1 VIIAIA
7 TNGPD
12 LDAEVENRFG
22 LSPYLLIIDVDTLD
36 FEAVPVLSDNAGR
49 GAGIGSV
56 AIAIENKAKAII
68 AGYISPNVAKPLLE
82 HDIEVFTSVNGKVR
96 DVVERYR
103 RGELGVPVNENK
115 TTAKENLLRSVN
127 RTARQF
133 ASILPVLIGV
143 VFLIGLFQAFVS
155 KEILFSLFSGKHL
168 SDAITGAFFGSLF
181 TGNPINSYVIG
192 NALLKLDVSLYAVTA
207 LIVTWVTVGII
218 QLPAEI
224 SVLGWRFALSR
235 NLTAFILAVP
245 VAFLTVYVL
254 RLLE

>member
-1 VIIAIA
+1 MKIAVA
-7 TNGPD
+7 SNGPD
-12 LDAEVENRFG
+12 LDAGVEHRLG
-22 LSPYLLIIDVDTLD
+22 LSQYLLIVDVDTLD
-36 FEAVPVLSDNAGR
+36 FEAVPVLSDSAGT

-56 AIAIENKAKAII
+56 AIAIEKNAKAII
-68 AGYISPNVAKPLLE
+68 AGYISPNVARPLLE
-82 HDIEVFTSVNGKVR
+82 HDIEIFTSVSGKVR
-96 DVVERYR
+96 DVVVKYR
-103 RGELGVPVNENK
+103 RGELGVPDYENK
-115 TTAKENLLRSVN
+115 TTAKQNLLYSVN
-127 RTARQF
+127 RTVRQF

-155 KEILFSLFSGKHL
+155 KEILFSLFSGKQL
-168 SDAITGAFFGSLF
+168 SDTITGAVFGSLF

-235 NLTAFILAVP
+235 NLTAFILAMP
-245 VAFLTVYVL
+245 VAFFTVYIL
-254 RLLE
+254 GLLE